1 MTARRRAKVNPK
13 GLNKEIVQTQRLVA
27 KSVNIV
33 HQFARELRPTAL
45 DDLGL
50 IATLHSHL
58 KAFMK
63 QTGIRVH
70 FTTFTS
76 GRIDELDNAIRTVF
90 YRVTQEALANVA
102 QHAEAS
108 QVTVTLGR
116 LSDAVRLTITDNGKS
131 FQVNRVLHAG
141 RSRRL
146 GLVGMRERVEMVG
159 GTFSIASAR
168 GKGTT
173 VQAQI
178 PLGKATGGRR
188 RAESR

>member
-1 MTARRRAKVNPK
+1 
-13 GLNKEIVQTQRLVA
+13 
-27 KSVNIV
+27 
-33 HQFARELRPTAL
+33 
-45 DDLGL
+45 
-50 IATLHSHL
+50 
-58 KAFMK
+58 MK